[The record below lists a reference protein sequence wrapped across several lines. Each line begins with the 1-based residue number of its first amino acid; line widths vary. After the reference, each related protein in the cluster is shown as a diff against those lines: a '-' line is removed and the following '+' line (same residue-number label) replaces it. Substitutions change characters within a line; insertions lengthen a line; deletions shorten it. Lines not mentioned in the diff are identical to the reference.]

1 MKALVVEKASA
12 RSLQD
17 LNFAEVSVPT
27 PAEHKVL
34 IKVHAA
40 GLNPVDYKIVE
51 GGVSAWQYPHIL
63 GLDVAGEIV
72 SVGQGVTNWHVGDQV
87 SGHGDLTQNGCFAEY
102 ATAPTYELAKIPD
115 SVSDEVAASALC
127 GALTAYEAIERKAN
141 FANVNTVLVHAGA
154 GGVGS
159 IAIQLAKLHGCKVFT
174 TVSSSKYDYV
184 KQLAPDT
191 IINYQ
196 TEDVDKKLADLTDG
210 LGIDLIIDTVGKK
223 EAELDLR
230 RLAYN
235 GRLVTIVDIPSLDN
249 VPMFD
254 RGLGIDVVNL
264 GGAHLSGNPYQQA
277 DLGRMN
283 AEMLKLIA
291 NGDVKPLI
299 EKVIPFD
306 QIIKGLTAIKNHE
319 VVGKL
324 VAKID

>member
-1 MKALVVEKASA
+1 M
-12 RSLQD
+12 
-17 LNFAEVSVPT
+17 
-27 PAEHKVL
+27 
-34 IKVHAA
+34 
-40 GLNPVDYKIVE
+40 
-51 GGVSAWQYPHIL
+51 
-63 GLDVAGEIV
+63 
-72 SVGQGVTNWHVGDQV
+72 
-87 SGHGDLTQNGCFAEY
+87 
-102 ATAPTYELAKIPD
+102 TAPTYELAKILD

-127 GALTAYEAIERKAN
+127 GALAAYEAIERKAN

-184 KQLAPDT
+184 KQLAPDA

-196 TEDVDKKLADLTDG
+196 TEDVDKKLADLTGG
-210 LGIDLIIDTVGKK
+210 LGVDLIIDTVGKK
-223 EAELDLR
+223 EAELDLQ

-235 GRLVTIVDIPSLDN
+235 GRLVTIVDVPSLDN

-254 RGLGIDVVNL
+254 RGLGMDVVNL

-306 QIIKGLTAIKNHE
+306 QIIDGLTAIKNHE

>member
-1 MKALVVEKASA
+1 M
-12 RSLQD
+12 
-17 LNFAEVSVPT
+17 
-27 PAEHKVL
+27 
-34 IKVHAA
+34 
-40 GLNPVDYKIVE
+40 
-51 GGVSAWQYPHIL
+51 
-63 GLDVAGEIV
+63 
-72 SVGQGVTNWHVGDQV
+72 
-87 SGHGDLTQNGCFAEY
+87 
-102 ATAPTYELAKIPD
+102 TAPTYELAKIPD
-115 SVSDEVAASALC
+115 SVSYELAASALC

-174 TVSSSKYDYV
+174 TVSSSEYDYV
-184 KQLAPDT
+184 KQLAPDA
-191 IINYQ
+191 IVNYQ
-196 TEDVDKKLADLTDG
+196 TEDVDKELVDLTGG
-210 LGIDLIIDTVGKK
+210 LGVDLIIDTVGKK

-235 GRLVTIVDIPSLDN
+235 GRLVTIVDVPPLDN
-249 VPMFD
+249 VSMFD
-254 RGLGIDVVNL
+254 RGLGMDVVNL

-291 NGDVKPLI
+291 NGDEKTLI

-306 QIIKGLTAIKNHE
+306 QIIDGLTAIKNHE

-324 VAKID
+324 VVKID

>member
-1 MKALVVEKASA
+1 M
-12 RSLQD
+12 
-17 LNFAEVSVPT
+17 NFAEVPVPT
-27 PAEHKVL
+27 PAEHEVL

-51 GGVSAWQYPHIL
+51 GGVSAWQYPHVL

-72 SVGQGVTNWHVGDQV
+72 SIGQGVTNWHVGDRV
-87 SGHGDLTQNGCFAEY
+87 SGHGDLTKNGCFAEY
-102 ATAPTYELAKIPD
+102 VTAPTYELAKIPD
-115 SVSDEVAASALC
+115 SVSYEVTASALC

-159 IAIQLAKLHGCKVFT
+159 ITIQLAKLHGFKVFT

-184 KQLAPDT
+184 KQLAPDV

-210 LGIDLIIDTVGKK
+210 LGVNLINDTVSKK

-235 GRLVTIVDIPSLDN
+235 
-249 VPMFD
+249 
-254 RGLGIDVVNL
+254 
-264 GGAHLSGNPYQQA
+264 
-277 DLGRMN
+277 
-283 AEMLKLIA
+283 
-291 NGDVKPLI
+291 
-299 EKVIPFD
+299 
-306 QIIKGLTAIKNHE
+306 
-319 VVGKL
+319 
-324 VAKID
+324 

>member
-1 MKALVVEKASA
+1 M
-12 RSLQD
+12 
-17 LNFAEVSVPT
+17 
-27 PAEHKVL
+27 
-34 IKVHAA
+34 
-40 GLNPVDYKIVE
+40 
-51 GGVSAWQYPHIL
+51 
-63 GLDVAGEIV
+63 
-72 SVGQGVTNWHVGDQV
+72 
-87 SGHGDLTQNGCFAEY
+87 
-102 ATAPTYELAKIPD
+102 
-115 SVSDEVAASALC
+115 
-127 GALTAYEAIERKAN
+127 
-141 FANVNTVLVHAGA
+141 LVHAGA

-184 KQLAPDT
+184 KQLAPDA

-235 GRLVTIVDIPSLDN
+235 GRLVTIVDVPSLDN

-254 RGLGIDVVNL
+254 RGLGMDVVNL

-306 QIIKGLTAIKNHE
+306 QIIDGLTAIKNHE